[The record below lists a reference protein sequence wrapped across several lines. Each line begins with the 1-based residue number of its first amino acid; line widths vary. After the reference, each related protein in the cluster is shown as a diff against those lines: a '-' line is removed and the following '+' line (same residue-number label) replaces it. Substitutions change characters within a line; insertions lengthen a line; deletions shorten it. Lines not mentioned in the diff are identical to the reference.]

1 MRIEISFT
9 RLWSLSAEIN
19 TEKGLI
25 ANEKKADSFGAET
38 TLPSQKLMESTE
50 KKKVPWRKWFAFFFF
65 GNKQLFCFVS
75 LNK

>member
-1 MRIEISFT
+1 MRTEIGFT

-50 KKKVPWRKWFAFFFF
+50 EKKSAMEKMVCFFF